1 MPVVRALISSEPLD
15 LNAAIKHASDP
26 EFGAIAVFVGTVRSS
41 AAVEGNESRSVTA
54 LGYEAH
60 PSLAEAKI
68 NEIATAA
75 AEKWDVQR
83 VYAVHRT
90 GPCELGEPTVVVACG
105 APHRGDAL
113 DACKWII
120 DTIKA
125 EVPIWKQEI
134 YADAGESA
142 WVNTP

>member
-1 MPVVRALISSEPLD
+1 MPVVRAQISSDPLD
-15 LNAAIKHASDP
+15 LSAAIKHASDP
-26 EFGAIAVFVGTVRSS
+26 ELGAIAVFVGTVRSS
-41 AAVEGNESRSVTA
+41 AAVDGNESRSVTA
-54 LGYEAH
+54 LSYEAH

-68 NEIATAA
+68 NEIANAA
-75 AEKWDVQR
+75 AEKWDVHR